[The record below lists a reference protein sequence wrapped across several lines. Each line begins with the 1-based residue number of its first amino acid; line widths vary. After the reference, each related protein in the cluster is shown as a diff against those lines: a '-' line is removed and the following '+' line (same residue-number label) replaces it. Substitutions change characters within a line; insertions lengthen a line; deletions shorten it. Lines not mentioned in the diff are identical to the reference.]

1 MYSICQ
7 EEARKLEFATWLVA
21 WDRYALAALAVEHQL
36 DFSVSL
42 LHKEVVLAIAT
53 AAAAGGRSELLGVL
67 YDELARCC
75 FVVAVGVR
83 FSPLSPTFACYC

>member
-1 MYSICQ
+1 M
-7 EEARKLEFATWLVA
+7 WLVA

-36 DFSVSL
+36 DFSLSL

-75 FVVAVGVR
+75 FCCRWGA
-83 FSPLSPTFACYC
+83 FPPFHPLSLVISG